1 MKLTYLVA
9 TVTLAAAAG
18 CSANAADTSGRDGTA
33 GPSATVSI
41 SAVGS
46 DVRPDQGVTV
56 TVSGGTLESVT
67 GIAGTFN
74 AGRTSWKTTWT
85 LKPGASY
92 KVTTTAKNPKGKATT
107 VTRAFRTA
115 KAKQT
120 VGVADVTPMPGEKVG
135 VGMPIIVDFTGPV
148 ANRANVEKA
157 LEVKSDKGD
166 EGAWSWVTDRRV
178 VYRTRKYWHAHQ
190 KISFTAHLTGVRAAR
205 DTYGVRDV
213 SRSFKIGDSN
223 VTVANA
229 KTHYMTVNHDGT
241 VRKFPISA
249 GKGNLQSTITTN
261 GIHLTKEKAQVVH
274 MTATCHGQPG
284 CDDYQGEVVHL
295 AVRITMGGEYVHQSV
310 GEYYYLGKQNE
321 SHGCVR
327 TTPEGAKYFY
337 DISQRGDIVDVT
349 GTTRPFA
356 DEPSADDWKYWTVSW
371 NRWLAGSALH

>member
-1 MKLTYLVA
+1 VKLIYLAA
-9 TVTLAAAAG
+9 TVALTAAAG
-18 CSANAADTSGRDGTA
+18 CSASKADTNGRDGTA
-33 GPSATVSI
+33 GPDATVSVN
-41 SAVGS
+41 AEGS

-67 GIAGTFN
+67 GVTGAFT
-74 AGRTSWKTTWT
+74 ADRTSWKTTWT

-92 KVTTTAKNPKGKATT
+92 QITATAKNLRGKVTT

-120 VGVADVTPMPGEKVG
+120 IGIAGVTPMPGERVG

-148 ANRANVEKA
+148 ANRVNVEKA
-157 LEVKSDKGD
+157 LEVKSEKGD

-190 KISFTAHLTGVRAAR
+190 KVHFTAHLTGVRAAR

-213 SRSFKIGDSN
+213 SRSFEIGDSN

-229 KTHYMTVNHDGT
+229 KAHYMTVKHDGA
-241 VRKFPISA
+241 VRKFKIST
-249 GKGNLQSTITTN
+249 GKGDLHSTITTN
-261 GIHLTKEKAQVVH
+261 GIHLTREKAPVVT
-274 MTATCHGQPG
+274 MTATCHGRPG
-284 CDDYQGEVVHL
+284 CDDYQEKVHL
-295 AVRITMGGEYVHQSV
+295 AVRITVGGEYVHQSV

-327 TTPEGAKYFY
+327 TTPEGARYFY
-337 DISQRGDIVDVT
+337 DISQRGDIVNVT

-356 DEPSADDWKYWTVSW
+356 DEPYADDWKFWTVSW